1 MEVGERR
8 RERKECLNAQAGT
21 WLYLKKQEEPSCKR
35 HLFCALFRAAQPHT
49 AVCRCDEFNRGE
61 GLRFAWDCYTKCRS
75 GHSCMT
81 GVSACLFTMTFFSI
95 PITLES
101 LN

>member
-61 GLRFAWDCYTKCRS
+61 GLRFA
-75 GHSCMT
+75 
-81 GVSACLFTMTFFSI
+81 
-95 PITLES
+95 
-101 LN
+101 